1 MAHTQQSHSWHAF
14 LPGTRVLDQ
23 VTGMDGVV
31 QNSHVRHAVEAPA
44 SAAGELQA
52 GRLLPLPKPVVH
64 ESVIVKLEDGTS
76 VQRSPKVLVAI

>member
-1 MAHTQQSHSWHAF
+1 MAHAQQSHSWHAF
-14 LPGTRVLDQ
+14 LPGTRVSDT

-31 QNSHVRHAVEAPA
+31 QHSRVTHAVQPA
-44 SAAGELQA
+44 GGKAGEAEA

-64 ESVIVKLEDGTS
+64 ESVVVKLEDGTI